1 VKKLDRYILSS
12 AIKYLLVAQL
22 AGVSLFLLIEFFQHT
37 DRFTASMHA
46 FIMVVTY
53 VLLLVPG
60 YFNLILPLA
69 FLISMLIVLI
79 LMIRGN
85 EMIIARTSGISTL
98 SLMRPFVGF
107 SIVLVLVSFVLAEWV
122 IPLSA
127 NASNYIYQV
136 KIKGEES
143 HIFIKNDRI
152 WFKRDRRICNIDYYD
167 TKKDIIKG
175 LTVLELNPDFSVKQR
190 TDAMEGKWQDGSWR
204 FTGISVRTF
213 EKNGYITKK
222 SYPVMSNL
230 ITEPPSVFKVAERN
244 PEEMSYRELRRY
256 IARLKEDGHDVRRYL
271 VDLYNKIAFPFI
283 NLIMVFAAFS
293 VGLRYA
299 KTKHVSKGIFGGIL
313 VGATYWLVHSISLS
327 LGYSEIFPPLFSAW
341 FSNLLF
347 IASGVIGIITLRT

>member
-1 VKKLDRYILSS
+1 MLIS
-12 AIKYLLVAQL
+12 QL
-22 AGVSLFLLIEFFQHT
+22 AGISLFLLIEFFQHT
-37 DRFTASMHA
+37 DRFTTSMHA
-46 FIMVVTY
+46 FTMVLAY
-53 VLLLVPG
+53 VLLLVPE

-85 EMIIARTSGISTL
+85 EMIVARTSGISTF
-98 SLMRPFVGF
+98 SLMKPFVGF
-107 SIVLVLVSFVLAEWV
+107 SIVLVLLSFVMTEWI

-143 HIFIKNDRI
+143 HVFIKNDKI
-152 WFKRDRRICNIDYYD
+152 WFKRENLICNIDYYD

-175 LTVLELNPDFSVKQR
+175 LTVLELNPDFSVKTR
-190 TDAMEGKWQDGSWR
+190 TDAVEGKWQNGSWR

-213 EKNGYITKK
+213 GEDGHITKR
-222 SYPVMSNL
+222 SYPVMSN
-230 ITEPPSVFKVAERN
+230 IINEQPSVFKVIERD

-256 IARLKEDGHDVRRYL
+256 ISRLKEDGHDVRRYL
-271 VDLYNKIAFPFI
+271 VDLYNKIAFPFV

-299 KTKHVSKGIFGGIL
+299 KTKHVSKGIFSGIL
-313 VGATYWLVHSISLS
+313 VGAMYWFFHSVSLS
-327 LGYSEIFPPLFSAW
+327 FGYSEIFPPLFSAW

-347 IASGVIGIITLRT
+347 IASGVIGIVTLRT

>member
-1 VKKLDRYILSS
+1 MLIS
-12 AIKYLLVAQL
+12 QL
-22 AGVSLFLLIEFFQHT
+22 AGISLFMLIEFFQHT
-37 DRFTASMHA
+37 DRFTVSFHA
-46 FIMVVTY
+46 FTMVLMY

-69 FLISMLIVLI
+69 FLVSMLIVLI

-85 EMIIARTSGISTL
+85 EMIVARTSGISTL
-98 SLMRPFVGF
+98 SLMKPFIGF
-107 SIVLVLVSFVLAEWV
+107 SVVLVLFSFVLTEWI

-127 NASNYIYQV
+127 NASNYVYQV

-152 WFKRDRRICNIDYYD
+152 WFKRDKTISNIDFYD

-175 LTVLELNPDFSVKQR
+175 LTVLEMNPDFSVKKR
-190 TDAMEGKWQDGSWR
+190 TDATQGKWQDGSWH
-204 FTGISVRTF
+204 FTGVAVRTF
-213 EKNGYITKK
+213 EKNGNITKR
-222 SYPVMSNL
+222 SYPTMSNI
-230 ITEPPSVFKVAERN
+230 ITEPPSVFKIVERN

-256 IARLKEDGHDVRRYL
+256 ISRLKEDGHDVRRYL
-271 VDLYNKIAFPFI
+271 VDLYNKIAFPFV

-299 KTKHVSKGIFGGIL
+299 KTKHVSKGIFTGIL
-313 VGATYWLVHSISLS
+313 VGAMYWFFHSISLS

-347 IASGVIGIITLRT
+347 IASGVIGVVTLRT

>member
-1 VKKLDRYILSS
+1 MKKLNRYLLSS
-12 AIKYLLVAQL
+12 AVKYLLISQL
-22 AGVSLFLLIEFFQHT
+22 AGISLFLLIEFFQHT
-37 DRFTASMHA
+37 DRFTKSFNS
-46 FIMVVTY
+46 FIMVLLY
-53 VLLLVPG
+53 VVLLVPG

-85 EMIIARTSGISTL
+85 EMIVARTSGISTL
-98 SLMRPFVGF
+98 SLMKPFIGF
-107 SIVLVLVSFVLAEWV
+107 SILLVLLSFVLTEWV
-122 IPLSA
+122 VPLSA

-136 KIKGEES
+136 KIKGEET
-143 HIFIKNDRI
+143 HVFIKNDRI
-152 WFKRDRRICNIDYYD
+152 WFKRDNRICNIDYYD

-190 TDAMEGKWQDGSWR
+190 TDAVEGKWQDGTWR
-204 FTGISVRTF
+204 FTGISIRTF
-213 EKNGYITKK
+213 GQNGYITKT
-222 SYPVMSNL
+222 SYPAMSNI
-230 ITEPPSVFKVAERN
+230 ITEPPSVFKVIERD

-256 IARLKEDGHDVRRYL
+256 ISRLKEDGHDVRRYL
-271 VDLYNKIAFPFI
+271 VDLYNKLAFPFI

-299 KTKHVSKGIFGGIL
+299 KTKHVSKGIFSGIL
-313 VGATYWLVHSISLS
+313 VGALYWLFHSVSLS

-347 IASGVIGIITLRT
+347 IASGVIGIVTLKT

>member
-22 AGVSLFLLIEFFQHT
+22 AGISLFLLIEFFQHT
-37 DRFTASMHA
+37 DRFTVSMHA

-85 EMIIARTSGISTL
+85 EMIVARTSGISTL
-98 SLMRPFVGF
+98 SLMKPFVGF
-107 SIVLVLVSFVLAEWV
+107 SVVLVLLSFVLAEWV
-122 IPLSA
+122 IPMSA

-175 LTVLELNPDFSVKQR
+175 LTVLDLNPDFSVKQR
-190 TDAMEGKWQDGSWR
+190 TDALEGRWQDGSWR
-204 FTGISVRTF
+204 FTGISIRTF
-213 EKNGYITKK
+213 DKNGYITKT

-230 ITEPPSVFKVAERN
+230 ISEPPSVFKVAERN

-283 NLIMVFAAFS
+283 NFIMVFAAFS

-313 VGATYWLVHSISLS
+313 VGATYWLFHSISLS

-341 FSNLLF
+341 FTNLLF
-347 IASGVIGIITLRT
+347 TASGVIGIVTLRT

>member
-1 VKKLDRYILSS
+1 MKKLNRYLLSS
-12 AIKYLLVAQL
+12 AIKYLLISQL
-22 AGVSLFLLIEFFQHT
+22 AGISLFMLIEFFQHT
-37 DRFTASMHA
+37 DRFTRSFHA
-46 FIMVVTY
+46 FTMVLAY

-85 EMIIARTSGISTL
+85 EMIVARTSGISTL
-98 SLMRPFVGF
+98 SLMKPFVGF
-107 SIVLVLVSFVLAEWV
+107 SIVLVLLSFVLTEWIV
-122 IPLSA
+122 PLSA
-127 NASNYIYQV
+127 NTSNYIYQV

-143 HIFIKNDRI
+143 HVFIKNDRI
-152 WFKRDRRICNIDYYD
+152 WFKRDNRICNIDFYD

-175 LTVLELNPDFSVKQR
+175 LTVLELGPDFSVQQR
-190 TDAMEGKWQDGSWR
+190 TDAVGGKWQDGSWH

-213 EKNGYITKK
+213 DENGHITKR
-222 SYPVMSNL
+222 SYPAMSN
-230 ITEPPSVFKVAERN
+230 IINEPPSVFKVVQRD

-256 IARLKEDGHDVRRYL
+256 ISRLKADGHDVRRYL
-271 VDLYNKIAFPFI
+271 VDLYNKLAFPFV
-283 NLIMVFAAFS
+283 NLIMVFASFS

-299 KTKHVSKGIFGGIL
+299 KTKHVSKGVFSGII
-313 VGATYWLVHSISLS
+313 VGALYWLFHSVSLS

-347 IASGVIGIITLRT
+347 IASGVIGIVTLRT

>member
-1 VKKLDRYILSS
+1 MKKLDRYILSN

-22 AGVSLFLLIEFFQHT
+22 AGISLFLLIEFFQHT
-37 DRFTASMHA
+37 DRFTVSMHA

-98 SLMRPFVGF
+98 SLMKPFVGF
-107 SIVLVLVSFVLAEWV
+107 AVVLVLVSFVLAEWV

-190 TDAMEGKWQDGSWR
+190 TDAVEGKWQDGSWR

-222 SYPVMSNL
+222 SYPVMSSL
-230 ITEPPSVFKVAERN
+230 INEPPSVFKVAERN

-293 VGLRYA
+293 VGLRYT

-313 VGATYWLVHSISLS
+313 VGATYWLFHSISLS

-347 IASGVIGIITLRT
+347 IASGVIGIVTLRT

>member
-1 VKKLDRYILSS
+1 MKKLNRYILSS
-12 AIKYLLVAQL
+12 AVKYLLVCQL
-22 AGVSLFLLIEFFQHT
+22 AGISLFLLIEFFQHT
-37 DRFTASMHA
+37 DRFTVSVHA
-46 FIMVVTY
+46 FLMVVTY
-53 VLLLVPG
+53 VLLLIPG
-60 YFNLILPLA
+60 YFNLILPLT

-85 EMIIARTSGISTL
+85 EMIVARTSGISTL
-98 SLMRPFVGF
+98 SLMKPFVGF

-143 HIFIKNDRI
+143 HVFIKNDRI
-152 WFKRDRRICNIDYYD
+152 WFKRDRLICNIDYYD

-175 LTVLELNPDFSVKQR
+175 LTILELNPDFSVLKR
-190 TDAMEGKWQDGSWR
+190 TDAAEGKWVDGSWR
-204 FTGISVRTF
+204 FSGISVRTF
-213 EKNGYITKK
+213 EKNGNITKK

-230 ITEPPSVFKVAERN
+230 INEPPSVFKVAERN

-256 IARLKEDGHDVRRYL
+256 ISRLREDGHDVRRYL

-313 VGATYWLVHSISLS
+313 VGATYWLFHSISLS

-347 IASGVIGIITLRT
+347 IASGVIGIVTLRT

>member
-1 VKKLDRYILSS
+1 M
-12 AIKYLLVAQL
+12 LVAQL
-22 AGVSLFLLIEFFQHT
+22 AGISLFLLIEFFQHT
-37 DRFTASMHA
+37 DRFTKSAHA
-46 FIMVVTY
+46 FAMVLAY

-85 EMIIARTSGISTL
+85 EMIVVRTSGISTL
-98 SLMRPFVGF
+98 SLMKPFVGF
-107 SIVLVLVSFVLAEWV
+107 SIMLVLLSFIMAEWV
-122 IPLSA
+122 VPLSA

-143 HIFIKNDRI
+143 HVFIKNDRI
-152 WFKRDRRICNIDYYD
+152 WFKRDKRICNIDFYD

-175 LTVLELNPDFSVKQR
+175 LTVLDLNPDFSVNQR
-190 TDAMEGKWQDGSWR
+190 TDAAEGKWQDGSWR

-213 EKNGYITKK
+213 GKNGYITKK
-222 SYPVMSNL
+222 TYPTMSNI
-230 ITEPPSVFKVAERN
+230 ITEPPSVFKIVERN

-256 IARLKEDGHDVRRYL
+256 ISRLKEDGHDVRRYL
-271 VDLYNKIAFPFI
+271 VDLYNKMAFPFI

-299 KTKHVSKGIFGGIL
+299 KTKHVSKGIFSGIL
-313 VGATYWLVHSISLS
+313 VGAFYWFFHSVSLS

-347 IASGVIGIITLRT
+347 IATGIIGIVTLRT

>member
-1 VKKLDRYILSS
+1 M
-12 AIKYLLVAQL
+12 
-22 AGVSLFLLIEFFQHT
+22 LIEFFQHT
-37 DRFTASMHA
+37 DRFTRSFHA
-46 FIMVVTY
+46 FTMVLIY
-53 VLLLVPG
+53 VVLLVPG

-69 FLISMLIVLI
+69 FLISMLIVVI

-85 EMIIARTSGISTL
+85 EMIVARTSGISTL
-98 SLMRPFVGF
+98 SLMKPFVGF
-107 SIVLVLVSFVLAEWV
+107 SIMLVLFSFVLTEWI

-127 NASNYIYQV
+127 NAANYIYQV
-136 KIKGEES
+136 KIRGEES
-143 HIFIKNDRI
+143 HVFIKNDRI
-152 WFKRDRRICNIDYYD
+152 WFKRGNTICNIDFYD

-175 LTVLELNPDFSVKQR
+175 LTVLELSPDFSVTKR
-190 TDAMEGKWQDGSWR
+190 TDAVEGKWKDASWH

-213 EKNGYITKK
+213 DKSGYITKT
-222 SYPVMSNL
+222 SYPAMSN
-230 ITEPPSVFKVAERN
+230 IINEQPSVFKIVERD

-256 IARLKEDGHDVRRYL
+256 ISRLKEDGHDVRRYL

-299 KTKHVSKGIFGGIL
+299 KTKHVSKGIFSGIL
-313 VGATYWLVHSISLS
+313 VGALYWFFHSVSLS

-347 IASGVIGIITLRT
+347 IASGVIGIVTLRT